1 MSESSVTGQ
10 PNAADTT
17 TSFETALRELDEVVQ
32 RLEGG
37 NLSLEESLSLYE
49 RGVALAASCHQ
60 RLQHAERRIE
70 ILNER
75 GKATA
80 APGDLTRDVPGEDR
94 A

>member
-1 MSESSVTGQ
+1 MSDSSVPGQ
-10 PNAADTT
+10 PAPPDTT
-17 TSFETALRELDEVVQ
+17 SSFETALRELDEVVQ

-37 NLSLEESLSLYE
+37 NLSLEESLALYE
-49 RGVALAASCHQ
+49 RGVTLAAACHL
-60 RLQHAERRIE
+60 RLQQAERRIE

-80 APGDLTRDVPGEDR
+80 APADLTRDVPGEDR